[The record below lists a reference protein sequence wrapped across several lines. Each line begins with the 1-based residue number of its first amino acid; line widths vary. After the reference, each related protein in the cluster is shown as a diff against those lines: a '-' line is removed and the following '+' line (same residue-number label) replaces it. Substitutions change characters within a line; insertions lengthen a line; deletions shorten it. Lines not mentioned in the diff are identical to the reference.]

1 MQPLIRVIL
10 AAVLTP
16 LGVVLAQP
24 TFPYVI
30 RTVAGRSP
38 FGGDGGPA
46 TAALLNR
53 PQAVA
58 VDSKGNFYIASRWEP
73 RIRKVSPTGTIS
85 AFAEV
90 AATDLAIDRFDNLY
104 ASDGDASIYKIT
116 PSGAVSVFAGTG
128 TSGFSGDGGPATS
141 ARLRSPH
148 GMALH
153 PSGDLYFADMDNH
166 RVRRIEAT
174 GSISTVAGSGTAGF
188 NGDGPGMSVQL
199 NSPRALALDANN
211 NLYIADEDNLRI
223 RRMDVSSGRIATWAG
238 NGDFNWGAAGDG
250 GPATAASLGYPM
262 GLAFDSAGNLYVSCN
277 VLSRVRVI
285 DRNGVIRAYAGNGI
299 YGYGGDG
306 GQAPGARFAEPMG
319 LALDRDG
326 SLLIAD
332 NENHRIRR
340 VSGGTIS
347 TVAGASHYGGDNG
360 PATSALLDWPD
371 GVAVDRDG
379 AVYIADMGNNR
390 IRKVPP
396 TGAITT
402 YAGTG
407 ENGVAGDGGLA
418 LSAQLS
424 LPQLLALDG
433 AGNLYSINQ
442 DRVRKISPGG
452 IITTAAQNREIGD
465 PRPTLEG
472 PPSLVISAIAVD
484 AQGNL
489 YFAETWPACRVR
501 KVTPEGVITKIAG
514 ADACGYSGDGGPATA
529 ARISA
534 AWGMTV
540 DKNGDLYIADTG
552 NHRVR
557 KVTPDGKISTVVG
570 NGGDEAPGPTPQ
582 PAASA
587 SIGSP
592 MGIAIDESGDLYVS
606 DNNSPSIAKVS
617 GGMVYRIAGNGS
629 WRFSGDGV
637 PALSASVG
645 WATQLAA
652 GSGRDIYL
660 VDEANSRIHQLILN
674 SPSRLEIA
682 SGDNQTVNVG
692 EALARPL
699 TVKLTGRAGLVL
711 EGVPVAFAVAAGIAT
726 LSAASATTDK
736 SGLASAGLTAGS
748 TAGAVTVTATVAGL
762 PAVRFTIT
770 VKTAILPDT
779 PRISSGGV
787 TGAGLS
793 VPPVRAVSPNA
804 IVTIWGENFLPAG
817 SAPQTAVPVAGQVPS
832 KVASLCVRF
841 NDLAAPIYLV
851 ASNQA
856 NVIVP
861 KVTAGAEVSVQAIR
875 NCGEANELKSNSEKV
890 TAKAATPQFLFF
902 VANLDGKSPIAGFNV
917 SRGYAYLGASGLKAG
932 ATFVPARPGDWLE
945 LYGVGWGATDPA
957 VEPGAVPG
965 KIAPTAQKV
974 KVTIGGL
981 EVAEQ
986 DVYYAGASPATPGL
1000 YQLNVRL
1007 PAAIPDGDQA
1017 VMLEVAGE
1025 STPAGAYITVK
1036 GQ

>member
-1 MQPLIRVIL
+1 MQPLIRVTL

-16 LGVVLAQP
+16 LAVVLAQP

-58 VDSKGNFYIASRWEP
+58 VDSKGNFYIASRWDP
-73 RIRKVSPTGTIS
+73 CIRKVSPSGTIS

-104 ASDGDASIYKIT
+104 ASDGDACIYKIT
-116 PSGAVSVFAGTG
+116 PSGAVSVFAGSG

-141 ARLRSPH
+141 ARLGSPS

-153 PSGDLYFADMDNH
+153 PNGDLYFADLDNH
-166 RVRRIEAT
+166 RVRRIDAT
-174 GSISTVAGSGTAGF
+174 GRISTVAGSGAAGF
-188 NGDGPGMSVQL
+188 NGDGPAMSVQL
-199 NSPRALALDANN
+199 NSPRALAFDANN

-223 RRMDVSSGRIATWAG
+223 RRMDLSSGQIATWAG
-238 NGDFNWGAAGDG
+238 NGGIDWGAAGDG
-250 GPATAASLGYPM
+250 GAATAASLGYPM

-285 DRNGVIRAYAGNGI
+285 DRNGTIRAYAGNGI

-306 GQAPGARFAEPMG
+306 GQAPGARLAEPIG

-340 VSGGTIS
+340 VSSGTIS

-390 IRKVPP
+390 IRKVAPG
-396 TGAITT
+396 GAITT

-418 LSAQLS
+418 LLAQLS

-433 AGNLYSINQ
+433 AGNLFSINQ
-442 DRVRKISPGG
+442 DRVRKISPSGK
-452 IITTAAQNREIGD
+452 ITTAAQNQEIGD

-472 PPSLVISAIAVD
+472 PPSLLISAIATD

-489 YFAETWPACRVR
+489 YFAETWPTCRVR
-501 KVTPEGVITKIAG
+501 KATPEGVITKIAG
-514 ADACGYSGDGGPATA
+514 ADACGYSGDGSSATT

-534 AWGMTV
+534 AWGMVV

-552 NHRVR
+552 NHRIR
-557 KVTPDGKISTVVG
+557 KVSGGRITTVAG
-570 NGGDEAPGPTPQ
+570 NDRDEVPGPTPQ

-652 GSGRDIYL
+652 GSGRDIFL

-699 TVKLTGRAGLVL
+699 AVKLTGRAGLVL
-711 EGVPVAFAVAAGIAT
+711 ESVPVTFAIAAGTAT
-726 LSAASATTDK
+726 LSAAGATTDK

-748 TAGAVTVTATVAGL
+748 TAGTVTVTATVAGL

-770 VKTAILPDT
+770 VKTAISPDT

-793 VPPVRAVSPNA
+793 VPPVQAVSPNA

-817 SAPQTAVPVAGQVPS
+817 SALQTAVPVAGQVPT
-832 KVASLCVRF
+832 KVAGLCVRF

-875 NCGEANELKSNSEKV
+875 NCGEANELKSNVEKV
-890 TAKAATPQFLFF
+890 AAKVATPEFLFF
-902 VANLDGKSPIAGFNV
+902 VARTDGKSPIAGFNV
-917 SRGYAYLGASGLKAG
+917 SRGYAYLGASGLIAG

-957 VEPGAVPG
+957 VEPGSVPG

-974 KVTIGGL
+974 KVTIGGI

-986 DVYYAGASPATPGL
+986 DIYYAGASPATPGL

-1007 PAAIPDGDQA
+1007 PAGTPDGDQP

-1025 STPAGAYITVK
+1025 STPSGAYITVK
-1036 GQ
+1036 RE